1 MSKKK
6 IIFIYP
12 GLYTFI
18 QTEIKLLSDEYQL
31 ISVNQGWSKKALLP
45 FNLLVQFFFLLF
57 NLHKVECI
65 LISFGGYSSFL
76 PSLLGNL
83 FGKKVA
89 IIVHGTDCV
98 SFPEIEYG
106 NLRNPLL
113 RYFTKKSYQWASIIL
128 PVSESLVYTENNYF
142 SSNTLKF
149 GYTHH
154 LSNINTPYK
163 VIPNGLDINFWKPD
177 YNIRNEINSF
187 VTVLAKGKE
196 IIKGVDLIIKVAK
209 QLPDCTFYLV
219 GVNKVDLNNYAFSE
233 NIIFTGR
240 LIPEELKNLYN
251 KCHYYLQLSNT
262 EGFGVALCEAMLCEC
277 IPIVSNVNSLPTIVD
292 DSGFV
297 LKKRNSEILFGL
309 INTALNSDL
318 INLEKK
324 ARKRILDNFSVENR
338 QRLLISTLK
347 NC

>member
-31 ISVNQGWSKKALLP
+31 ISINQGWSKKLLLP
-45 FNLLVQFFFLLF
+45 FNLLIQFFFLLF

-98 SFPEIEYG
+98 SFPEINYG
-106 NLRNPLL
+106 NLRSPLL

-142 SSNTLKF
+142 SSSFTLKF

-154 LSNINTPYK
+154 LQDIKTPYK
-163 VIPNGLDINFWKPD
+163 IIPNGVNGNLWSRDNSIVREK
-177 YNIRNEINSF
+177 NSF
-187 VTVLAKGKE
+187 ITVLAKGKE
-196 IIKGVDLIIKVAK
+196 RIKGVDLIIKVANSFPNLK
-209 QLPDCTFYLV
+209 FYFV
-219 GVNKVDLNNYAFSE
+219 GIECLDLGE
-233 NIIFTGR
+233 IPKNIICKGR
-240 LIPEELKNLYN
+240 LSSQELRILYN
-251 KCHYYLQLSNT
+251 ESQFYFQLSNT
-262 EGFGVALCEAMLCEC
+262 EGFGVALCEAMLCGC
-277 IPIVSNVNSLPTIVD
+277 IPIVSNVNFLPNIVG

-297 LKKRNSEILFGL
+297 LMKRNSEMLFGL
-309 INTALNSDL
+309 MNTALNSDL

-324 ARKRILDNFSVENR
+324 ARNRILDNFSVENR

>member
-31 ISVNQGWSKKALLP
+31 ISINQGWSKKLLLP
-45 FNLLVQFFFLLF
+45 FNLLIQFFFLLF
-57 NLHKVECI
+57 NMHKVECI

-98 SFPEIEYG
+98 SFPEINYG
-106 NLRNPLL
+106 NLRSPLL

-142 SSNTLKF
+142 SSATLKF

-163 VIPNGLDINFWKPD
+163 VIPNGLITGDWNVVSK
-177 YNIRNEINSF
+177 
-187 VTVLAKGKE
+187 AKMRE
-196 IIKGVDLIIKVAK
+196 
-209 QLPDCTFYLV
+209 
-219 GVNKVDLNNYAFSE
+219 
-233 NIIFTGR
+233 
-240 LIPEELKNLYN
+240 
-251 KCHYYLQLSNT
+251 
-262 EGFGVALCEAMLCEC
+262 
-277 IPIVSNVNSLPTIVD
+277 
-292 DSGFV
+292 
-297 LKKRNSEILFGL
+297 
-309 INTALNSDL
+309 
-318 INLEKK
+318 
-324 ARKRILDNFSVENR
+324 
-338 QRLLISTLK
+338 
-347 NC
+347 